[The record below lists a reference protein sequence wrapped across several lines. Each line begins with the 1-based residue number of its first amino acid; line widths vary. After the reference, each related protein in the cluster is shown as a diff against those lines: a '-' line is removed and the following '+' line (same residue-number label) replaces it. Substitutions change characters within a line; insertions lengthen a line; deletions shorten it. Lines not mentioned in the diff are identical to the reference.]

1 MGSEGMQFVQRSKND
16 VWQTPTELIDTLE
29 EHVTIDLD
37 PCAGRETDHGR
48 VNFRLP
54 ETDGLTT
61 SWNVAD
67 DVTGFVNPAFSQ
79 KIRWL
84 RRAIGQYMVGN
95 VDRVIF
101 LTPDSTDVAEWWHA
115 LIVPY
120 FPVTWFEVSRM
131 DFVAPPGYPDLFD
144 DYDNVTPGEKVKGVS
159 FNTALHFLGD
169 FPDSLFEDFRQR
181 GDLVDRSAGRTTPA
195 LFDERDRR
203 MFERALDHWGID
215 AQVDKAE
222 EEAFEFG
229 AASKHYAQGRAE
241 VEDLVDELAD
251 LQIMLAQLSQFLGRG
266 RVERRVDEKMGRLRA
281 RLQEADSNE

>member
-1 MGSEGMQFVQRSKND
+1 MQFVQRSKND
-16 VWQTPTELIDTLE
+16 VWQTPRDLIDFLE
-29 EHVTIDLD
+29 EHVEITLD
-37 PCAGRETDHGR
+37 PCAGRETNHGR

-54 ETDGLTT
+54 ETDGLATP
-61 SWNVAD
+61 WDIAE

-84 RRAIGQYMVGN
+84 RRAIGQYMIGN

-115 LIVPY
+115 LVVPY

-144 DYDNVTPGEKVKGVS
+144 GYEDVTPGEKVKGVS
-159 FNTALHFLGD
+159 FNTSLHFLGD
-169 FPDSLFEDFRQR
+169 FPDSLFEALAER
-181 GDLVDRSAGRTTPA
+181 GDLVHRSDDPA
-195 LFDERDRR
+195 ETAPLFDARDRR
-203 MFERALDHWGID
+203 TFERALDHWGID

-229 AASKHYAQGRAE
+229 AASKHYAQGRADVDE
-241 VEDLVDELAD
+241 LVDELAD
-251 LQIMLAQLSQFLGRG
+251 LQIMLAQLSQFLGRE
-266 RVERRVDEKMGRLRA
+266 RVEQRVDEKMGRLRR
-281 RLQEADSNE
+281 RLEGVDDGE